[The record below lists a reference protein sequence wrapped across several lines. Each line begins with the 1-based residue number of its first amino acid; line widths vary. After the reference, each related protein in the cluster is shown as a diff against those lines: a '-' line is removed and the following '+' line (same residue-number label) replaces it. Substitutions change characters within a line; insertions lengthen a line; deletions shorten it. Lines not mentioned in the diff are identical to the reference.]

1 MRISSDELYPL
12 CWKQHCIHR
21 HISCTRL
28 QYSQHGYT
36 QLKCLLSS
44 HQDTNKRVGLDTT
57 LLQLHGQPV
66 CLCIKLSIR
75 HLVVATII
83 DQGYGIRPDP
93 SLLFDQLMKAA
104 FTNSILGASTPIE
117 HLSSL
122 LRKED
127 VHCR

>member
-28 QYSQHGYT
+28 QYSQHCNT
-36 QLKCLLSS
+36 HLKCLLSS

-66 CLCIKLSIR
+66 CLCIKLFIR
-75 HLVVATII
+75 HLVSATMVN
-83 DQGYGIRPDP
+83 QRYGIRPDP
-93 SLLFDQLMKAA
+93 SLLLDQLMKTA
-104 FTNSILGASTPIE
+104 FSNSILGACTPFE
-117 HLSSL
+117 YLSSL
-122 LRKED
+122 LRKE
-127 VHCR
+127 